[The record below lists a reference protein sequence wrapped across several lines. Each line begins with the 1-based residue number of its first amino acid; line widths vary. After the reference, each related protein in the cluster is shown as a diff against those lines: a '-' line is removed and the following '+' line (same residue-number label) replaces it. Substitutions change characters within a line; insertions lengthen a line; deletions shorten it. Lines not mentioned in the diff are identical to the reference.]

1 MKDPT
6 TEIEKMIQELNQYIL
21 PGTLMESFDAYR
33 EEAYQTGTQFDP
45 EDDRSLVPGYAE
57 SLSRT

>member
-1 MKDPT
+1 MPMKDP

-33 EEAYQTGTQFDP
+33 EEAYRRHSV
-45 EDDRSLVPGYAE
+45 RSRRRP
-57 SLSRT
+57 